1 MSFFFLFSPPLF
13 LCLHLLVSLCLH
25 LVVSLISFLLL
36 CSHTHTHT
44 HTHTTHLHPCF
55 LLCLLIR
62 SLDVLNLI
70 AKVLSFS
77 DDQLET
83 VGLRVPS
90 KNIFSTIISSFT
102 PVEAVPSTGVEVR
115 TPYNCVVS
123 HTILS
128 YLILSY
134 SIPYHT
140 IPYNNIPYHTIPY
153 NTITYH
159 TIPYH
164 TILSCSILSYSIVL
178 YPIIFCSI
186 LSYYI

>member
-1 MSFFFLFSPPLF
+1 MSSLTALIPLA
-13 LCLHLLVSLCLH
+13 SLY
-25 LVVSLISFLLL
+25 VFLLL
-36 CSHTHTHT
+36 IFSTPLSLSSSSCLSLSSSCCLSHFFPPSLFTYTHTHTHT
-44 HTHTTHLHPCF
+44 HTHTRTTLLLPCF

-90 KNIFSTIISSFT
+90 KNIFTTIISSFT

-140 IPYNNIPYHTIPY
+140 IQ
-153 NTITYH
+153 
-159 TIPYH
+159 
-164 TILSCSILSYSIVL
+164 
-178 YPIIFCSI
+178 
-186 LSYYI
+186 